1 MLQYIPIVS
10 FSDVGGGVRIGNN
23 SIIGAGS
30 TVLNSTSD
38 NSIVAGNPAHII
50 NK

>member
-10 FSDVGGGVRIGNN
+10 FSDVGGGIGNN
-23 SIIGAGS
+23 TIIGAGS

-38 NSIVAGNPAHII
+38 NNIVAGNPAHII
-50 NK
+50 NN